1 MDGFESA
8 RGVIVMA
15 ATNRPEVLD
24 PALLRPGRFDR
35 QIMVDL
41 PDLTGR
47 EQILGSHTREVV
59 LADEVDLATMARI
72 TPGFSG
78 ADLENVV
85 NQAALLAAHQ
95 EKEAVEMTDLDEAI
109 ERVMA
114 GSERRTRAMQP
125 QEKEKVAYHEAGHAL
140 VASLIPGTDPVHK
153 VTIVPRGRA
162 LGYTWYR
169 PTEDRYL
176 LSEEE
181 LQVQLAILVGGRVAE
196 ALVFSEVSTGA
207 ADDLA
212 RATDLARRMVTEY
225 GMSPALGPVRLAG
238 DPQSAYLGM
247 EIGLDARISP
257 ETAAKVDAETRRI
270 VEETVNQAWNLLE
283 SHRPALDELA
293 ARLCEQEAVAGDEV
307 AAVLDRIASPHSG
320 KPEWAEAVLRR

>member
-78 ADLENVV
+78 ADPETVV
-85 NQAALLAAHQ
+85 NHAALLAAHQ
-95 EKEAVEMTDLDEAI
+95 EKEAMEMTDFDEAI
-109 ERVMA
+109 ERVLA
-114 GSERRTRAMQP
+114 GSERRTRATQP
-125 QEKEKVAYHEAGHAL
+125 QEKEKVAYHKAGHAL

-162 LGYTWYR
+162 LGYTRYR

-196 ALVFSEVSTGA
+196 ALVVDEVSTGA
-207 ADDLA
+207 AD
-212 RATDLARRMVTEY
+212 DLARRMVTEY

-257 ETAAKVDAETRRI
+257 ETAAKVDAETGY
-270 VEETVNQAWNLLE
+270 L
-283 SHRPALDELA
+283 PF
-293 ARLCEQEAVAGDEV
+293 LCENLKE
-307 AAVLDRIASPHSG
+307 LNR
-320 KPEWAEAVLRR
+320 